1 MKFSLESLYGWY
13 RQMLNHPRY
22 RWWIVLGSLVYLLS
36 PIDFLPDV
44 FPVLGWIDDG
54 LIATLLVS
62 EISQM
67 VLTGLKNKAVKQEKD
82 SPQEPMVVDVVG
94 QDVAHS

>member
-1 MKFSLESLYGWY
+1 MNFSLESLYSWY

-22 RWWIVLGSLVYLLS
+22 RWWIVLGSLAYLLS
-36 PIDFLPDV
+36 PIDLLPDV
-44 FPVLGWIDDG
+44 FPIIGLIDDG

-67 VLTGLKNKAVKQEKD
+67 VLSRLKGKTATPDIEKPVVEVVSQEV
-82 SPQEPMVVDVVG
+82 SVN
-94 QDVAHS
+94 

>member
-1 MKFSLESLYGWY
+1 MNFSLESLYSWY

-22 RWWIVLGSLVYLLS
+22 RWWIVIGSLAYLLS

-44 FPVLGWIDDG
+44 FPIIGMIDDG

-62 EISQM
+62 ELSQII
-67 VLTGLKNKAVKQEKD
+67 LSRLKGKATSSEAEKPIVEVVSQEV
-82 SPQEPMVVDVVG
+82 STN
-94 QDVAHS
+94 

>member
-1 MKFSLESLYGWY
+1 MKFSLESIYGWY
-13 RQMLNHPRY
+13 RQMLNNPRY

-36 PIDFLPDV
+36 PVDLLPDV
-44 FPVLGWIDDG
+44 FPVVGWIDDG

-67 VLTGLKNKAVKQEKD
+67 VLTSLKGKTSKQQ
-82 SPQEPMVVDVVG
+82 QEPEDQPVVVEVVP
-94 QDVAHS
+94 QDVAPN

>member
-1 MKFSLESLYGWY
+1 MKFSIESIYGWY
-13 RQMLNHPRY
+13 RQMLNNPQY
-22 RWWIVLGSLVYLLS
+22 RWWIILGSLVYLLS

-44 FPVLGWIDDG
+44 FPVIGWIDDG

-67 VLTGLKNKAVKQEKD
+67 VLTSLKNKAVRQQDKEQPIVE
-82 SPQEPMVVDVVG
+82 VVA
-94 QDVAHS
+94 QDVPAN

>member
-1 MKFSLESLYGWY
+1 
-13 RQMLNHPRY
+13 MLNHPRY

-67 VLTGLKNKAVKQEKD
+67 VLTGLKNKTTKQEKD
-82 SPQEPMVVDVVG
+82 APQETVVVDVVDVVG

>member
-1 MKFSLESLYGWY
+1 MKFSLESIYGWY
-13 RQMLNHPRY
+13 RQMLNNPRY

-36 PIDFLPDV
+36 PVDLLPDV
-44 FPVLGWIDDG
+44 FPVVGWIDDG

-67 VLTGLKNKAVKQEKD
+67 VLTSLKNKTSKQQD
-82 SPQEPMVVDVVG
+82 SQAEPVVVEVVG
-94 QDVAHS
+94 QEVIPN

>member
-1 MKFSLESLYGWY
+1 
-13 RQMLNHPRY
+13 MLNHPRY

-67 VLTGLKNKAVKQEKD
+67 VLTGLKNKAVKQEKNAPEE
-82 SPQEPMVVDVVG
+82 SVVVDVVG
-94 QDVAHS
+94 QDVAHG